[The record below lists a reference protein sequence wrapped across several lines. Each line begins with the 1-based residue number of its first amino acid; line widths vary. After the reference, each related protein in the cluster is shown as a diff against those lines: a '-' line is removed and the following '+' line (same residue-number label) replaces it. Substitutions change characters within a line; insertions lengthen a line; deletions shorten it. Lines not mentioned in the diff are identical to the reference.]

1 MKIKMIAAVS
11 IATAAAL
18 PLAAIA
24 NACGG
29 GGEVPPDYDFV
40 SPSGNIACTIYAD
53 GSGAN
58 CEIRDNTWVA
68 PASTDGP
75 YGRPCNFN
83 FGGLEIYVSQGKPGN
98 LGCYEGVSR
107 FKYPDHD
114 QQTLDYGQ
122 TYSRGAMTCDSEPS
136 GVTCTDTATGHFFHV
151 SRDSYELG

>member
-1 MKIKMIAAVS
+1 MKIKMIAALS

-29 GGEVPPDYDFV
+29 GGYAPASFDFAT
-40 SPSGNIACTIYAD
+40 PSGNIACTIYGD

-58 CEIRDNTWVA
+58 CELRDHTWAA

-75 YGRPCNFN
+75 FGRPCNFN
-83 FGGLEIYVSQGKPGN
+83 FGGLELYVSQGKPGT
-98 LGCYEGVSR
+98 LGCYEGVGK
-107 FKYPDHD
+107 FKYPDPD

-122 TYSRGAMTCDSEPS
+122 THSLGAITCGSEPS
-136 GVTCTDTATGHFFHV
+136 GVTCTDTVTGHFFRV
-151 SRDSYELG
+151 SRESYELG